1 MNDSQDGPANES
13 VESLSDDANDAGS
26 GDRGSD
32 GNPPQERSAIGS
44 DNSDRSGRETGPSK
58 DTKEVIMEAT
68 FRALSKHGYK
78 DLRMRDI
85 GEELDLTRQ
94 VIHYH
99 FDGKYDLMSSF
110 LEHTIDQYEGSL
122 VVEGDE
128 DPRTE
133 LRARVDQCL
142 FGPEFEDFSHWDR
155 IKVYHE
161 LYTQAQNDAEHR
173 EVFNEHYERVRGNIV
188 EVVEEGID
196 EGVFRD
202 VDPERMSQLVTDV
215 IHAARGRR
223 ISLGHDDAPEET
235 REAIDEFIF
244 ESLERTE

>member
-1 MNDSQDGPANES
+1 MSESQGGSAGES
-13 VESLSDDANDAGS
+13 VESPADDADTGEGS
-26 GDRGSD
+26 GG
-32 GNPPQERSAIGS
+32 
-44 DNSDRSGRETGPSK
+44 ETVSSK

-85 GEELDLTRQ
+85 GEEMDLTRQ

-110 LEHTIDQYEGSL
+110 LEHIIDQYEGS
-122 VVEGDE
+122 VVVDGDA

-142 FGPEFEDFSHWDR
+142 FGPEFEEFSHWDR
-155 IKVYHE
+155 MKVYHE
-161 LYTQAQNDAEHR
+161 LYTQAQNDGDHR
-173 EVFNEHYERVRGNIV
+173 EVFNEHYERIRGSIV
-188 EVVEEGID
+188 EVVEEGIE

-202 VDPERMSQLVTDV
+202 VDADRMGQLVTDV

-223 ISLGHDDAPEET
+223 ISLGHEDAPEEA
-235 REAIDEFIF
+235 RKAIDEFIL

>member
-1 MNDSQDGPANES
+1 MSESSSGSANES
-13 VESLSDDANDAGS
+13 VESAESASEGSSSEESTADDAVS
-26 GDRGSD
+26 
-32 GNPPQERSAIGS
+32 
-44 DNSDRSGRETGPSK
+44 SK

-85 GEELDLTRQ
+85 GEEMDLTRQ

-110 LEHTIDQYEGSL
+110 LEHIIDQYEGSV
-122 VVEGDE
+122 VVEHDA

-142 FGPEFEDFSHWDR
+142 FGPEFEEFGHWDR
-155 IKVYHE
+155 MKVYHE
-161 LYTQAQNDAEHR
+161 LYTQAQNDGEHR
-173 EVFNEHYERVRGNIV
+173 EVFNEHYERIRGSIV
-188 EVVEEGID
+188 EVVEEGIE

-202 VDPERMSQLVTDV
+202 VDAERMGQLITDV

-223 ISLGHDDAPEET
+223 ISLGHEDAPEEA
-235 REAIDEFIF
+235 REAMDEFIL

>member
-1 MNDSQDGPANES
+1 
-13 VESLSDDANDAGS
+13 
-26 GDRGSD
+26 
-32 GNPPQERSAIGS
+32 
-44 DNSDRSGRETGPSK
+44 
-58 DTKEVIMEAT
+58 MEAT
-68 FRALSKHGYK
+68 FRALSKHGYN

-110 LEHTIDQYEGSL
+110 LEHTIDQYERSL

-223 ISLGHDDAPEET
+223 ISLGHEDAPEET
-235 REAIDEFIF
+235 REAIDESIF
-244 ESLERTE
+244 KSLERTE

>member
-1 MNDSQDGPANES
+1 MSESQGGSASES
-13 VESLSDDANDAGS
+13 VESPTEDVDGGGSAEEGSSDDS
-26 GDRGSD
+26 GGGTVS
-32 GNPPQERSAIGS
+32 
-44 DNSDRSGRETGPSK
+44 SK

-85 GEELDLTRQ
+85 GEEMDLTRQ

-110 LEHTIDQYEGSL
+110 LEHIIDQYEGS
-122 VVEGDE
+122 VVVDGND

-142 FGPEFEDFSHWDR
+142 FGPEFEEFSHWDR
-155 IKVYHE
+155 MKVYHE
-161 LYTQAQNDAEHR
+161 LYTYAQNDGEHR
-173 EVFNEHYERVRGNIV
+173 EVFNEHYERIRGSIV
-188 EVVEEGID
+188 EVVEEGIE

-202 VDPERMSQLVTDV
+202 VDAERMGQLVTDV

-223 ISLGHDDAPEET
+223 ISLGHEDAPEEA
-235 REAIDEFIF
+235 RKAIDQFIL

>member
-1 MNDSQDGPANES
+1 
-13 VESLSDDANDAGS
+13 
-26 GDRGSD
+26 
-32 GNPPQERSAIGS
+32 
-44 DNSDRSGRETGPSK
+44 
-58 DTKEVIMEAT
+58 MEAT

-85 GEELDLTRQ
+85 GEEMDLTRQ

-110 LEHTIDQYEGSL
+110 LEHIIDQYEGS
-122 VVEGDE
+122 VVVDGDA

-142 FGPEFEDFSHWDR
+142 FGPEFEEFSHWDR
-155 IKVYHE
+155 MKVYHE
-161 LYTQAQNDAEHR
+161 LYTQAQNDGEHR
-173 EVFNEHYERVRGNIV
+173 EVFNEHYERIRGSIV
-188 EVVEEGID
+188 EVVEEGIEED
-196 EGVFRD
+196 VFRD
-202 VDPERMSQLVTDV
+202 VDAERMGQLITDA

-223 ISLGHDDAPEET
+223 ISLGHEDAPDEA
-235 REAIDEFIF
+235 RKAIDEFIF

>member
-1 MNDSQDGPANES
+1 MSES
-13 VESLSDDANDAGS
+13 
-26 GDRGSD
+26 
-32 GNPPQERSAIGS
+32 
-44 DNSDRSGRETGPSK
+44 RSGSEGESAESPDETVSSK

-68 FRALSKHGYK
+68 FRALSKHGYN

-85 GEELDLTRQ
+85 GEEMDLTRQ

-110 LEHTIDQYEGSL
+110 LEHIIDQYEGS
-122 VVEGDE
+122 VVVDGND

-142 FGPEFEDFSHWDR
+142 FGPEFEEFSHWDR
-155 IKVYHE
+155 MKVYHE
-161 LYTQAQNDAEHR
+161 LYTYAQNDGEHR
-173 EVFNEHYERVRGNIV
+173 EVFNEHYERIRGSIV
-188 EVVEEGID
+188 EVVEEGIE

-202 VDPERMSQLVTDV
+202 VNPERMGQLVTDV

-223 ISLGHDDAPEET
+223 ISLGHEDAPEEA
-235 REAIDEFIF
+235 RKAMDEFIF

>member
-32 GNPPQERSAIGS
+32 RNPPQERSAIGS
-44 DNSDRSGRETGPSK
+44 DNSDRSGRETGSSK

>member
-1 MNDSQDGPANES
+1 MSES
-13 VESLSDDANDAGS
+13 SSGSADESAESAS
-26 GDRGSD
+26 
-32 GNPPQERSAIGS
+32 ERSS
-44 DNSDRSGRETGPSK
+44 SGEPTADDVVSSK

-85 GEELDLTRQ
+85 GEEMDLTRQ

-110 LEHTIDQYEGSL
+110 LEHIIDQYEGS
-122 VVEGDE
+122 VVVDHDA
-128 DPRTE
+128 DPWTE

-142 FGPEFEDFSHWDR
+142 FGPEFEEFGHWDR
-155 IKVYHE
+155 MKVYHE
-161 LYTQAQNDAEHR
+161 LYTQAQNDGQHR
-173 EVFNEHYERVRGNIV
+173 EVFNDHYERIRGSIV
-188 EVVEEGID
+188 EVVEEGIE

-202 VDPERMSQLVTDV
+202 VDAERMGQLVTDV

-223 ISLGHDDAPEET
+223 ISLGHEDAPEEA
-235 REAIDEFIF
+235 RQAMDEFIL